1 MSINLRQAIVGAAI
15 LGATAAGGALA
26 ASAITN
32 DGSSTGASSVVADTP
47 TTAADSGTTVADSGT
62 TVADSGISTDQTGTA
77 PDNDGDGPHGGGP
90 GGSFDPSKGGHV
102 ANGITEAVLTGDAA
116 TKITAAA
123 QTAVPGGTIDRVE
136 NDAEGA
142 VYEAHVVKAD
152 GSHVTVKF
160 NADYSVSTIE
170 TNGH

>member
-1 MSINLRQAIVGAAI
+1 MSINFRRAIVGAAI
-15 LGATAAGGALA
+15 LGATAAGSALA

-32 DGSSTGASSVVADTP
+32 DNSSTVVSSVVADTP
-47 TTAADSGTTVADSGT
+47 TTVADSGT
-62 TVADSGISTDQTGTA
+62 SVDQSGTTADQTPPA
-77 PDNDGDGPHGGGP
+77 PDNDGDGPHGRGPRGP

-116 TKITAAA
+116 TKVTAAA
-123 QTAVPGGTIDRVE
+123 ETAVPGGTIERVE

-160 NADYSVSTIE
+160 NADYSVATIE
-170 TNGH
+170 TMGH

>member
-1 MSINLRQAIVGAAI
+1 MSINFRQAIVGAAI

-32 DGSSTGASSVVADTP
+32 DGSSTTGASSVVADAP
-47 TTAADSGTTVADSGT
+47 TTVADSGT
-62 TVADSGISTDQTGTA
+62 STDQTGTDNSGTSTDQTGTA

-90 GGSFDPSKGGHV
+90 GGSFDPSKGGHI

-116 TKITAAA
+116 TKVAAAA
-123 QTAVPGGTIDRVE
+123 QTAVPGGTIERVE